1 MGTDRD
7 ATSVETLPI
16 LDRSGAL
23 ERVGGDED
31 LLNELLSMLLEQAR
45 TGLADLAQAIREG
58 DARGVER
65 GAHSLKGAAA
75 SLGAERF
82 RQRAWELETIGRS
95 GDLAAAPAALKRLA
109 DEEQVLRSA
118 LAAQAE

>member
-1 MGTDRD
+1 MDSESDVTPVD
-7 ATSVETLPI
+7 TLPI

-23 ERVGGDED
+23 ERVGGDAD
-31 LLNELLSMLLEQAR
+31 LLDELLTMLLEQAR

-82 RQRAWELETIGRS
+82 RQRAWELEIIGRS
-95 GDLAAAPAALKRLA
+95 GDLGAAPAALERLA
-109 DEEQVLRSA
+109 AEERVLRSA
-118 LAAQAE
+118 IAAQAK